1 MKAKIIGLLLATVS
15 AGYAQEVNDSLSL
28 KVVYDA
34 KIKKCNQLPHSVAKF
49 SLDLWG
55 DEASLFYMSENPE
68 IAIRKQKFAEH
79 TGRQFPELK
88 AAATHPLEDGCAWSS
103 YVVQKNNPKP
113 DTLKLWYCFGNNTL
127 YYYEPIPAQDWQPE
141 EGDTLIADYACQKA
155 RCDFRGR
162 QWTAWYTLDIP
173 YSNGPWKLGGLPGL
187 ILKADDAA
195 GDFSFTCISISTAK
209 EKVVLPLPYRDKLPF
224 QEIKE
229 VTPDAMQ
236 RELKTHLANIVTI
249 EESMQFIF
257 SESNLPS
264 REEIDAMHAKLDSE
278 RRKRTACLIE
288 DFGTPKD
295 ESKKKKK

>member
-1 MKAKIIGLLLATVS
+1 MKVKIIGLLLATVS
-15 AGYAQEVNDSLSL
+15 AGYAQELNDSLSL
-28 KVVYDA
+28 RVVYES
-34 KIKKCNQLPHSVAKF
+34 KVRECLEKPHRVGEY
-49 SLDLWG
+49 SLDMWG
-55 DEASLFYMSENPE
+55 DGASLFYMS
-68 IAIRKQKFAEH
+68 RD
-79 TGRQFPELK
+79 PELEAFQNRQDK
-88 AAATHPLEDGCAWSS
+88 NATFGVDLESMHPIERCGGSS
-103 YVVQKNNPKP
+103 FIVQKNSPKP
-113 DTLKLWYCFGNNTL
+113 DTLMLL
-127 YYYEPIPAQDWQPE
+127 YQGVTHTFYNYEPIPAQDWQPE

-155 RCDFRGR
+155 RCNFRGR
-162 QWTAWYTLDIP
+162 QWTVWYTLDIP

-195 GDFSFTCISISTAK
+195 GDFSFTCIRISTAK